1 MLNGKKIAV
10 VMPGLRVARTLE
22 RTVKALPTGI
32 ADEILYVDDGSSDDS
47 IAVARGLGLRVFAHS
62 RNLGYGAGQK
72 TLFREALALGADC
85 IVMVHPDFQYK
96 PELMPAMA
104 SMVVHAGYDLV
115 LGSRL
120 LVGGALK
127 GGMPRWKFVANRF
140 LTVTENLAMGSSL
153 SEFHTGYRA
162 FSANLVRTLPLAENR
177 NDYVF
182 DNELIAQCLYFGRPI
197 GELSCPARYFDE
209 MGTITFGPGVKY
221 GLGCLKTAARLL
233 GHRTGLARSP
243 LFDPNGRTVLD
254 WTEGQAL

>member
-22 RTVKALPTGI
+22 RTLKALPTGI

-115 LGSRL
+115 L
-120 LVGGALK
+120 
-127 GGMPRWKFVANRF
+127 
-140 LTVTENLAMGSSL
+140 LARASSW
-153 SEFHTGYRA
+153 
-162 FSANLVRTLPLAENR
+162 
-177 NDYVF
+177 
-182 DNELIAQCLYFGRPI
+182 
-197 GELSCPARYFDE
+197 
-209 MGTITFGPGVKY
+209 
-221 GLGCLKTAARLL
+221 AAR
-233 GHRTGLARSP
+233 
-243 LFDPNGRTVLD
+243 
-254 WTEGQAL
+254 